1 MASLN
6 DIAKKLTSLAQLNL
20 TRGRTKAYKTG
31 NLYENIGSY
40 NTPNRVLGK
49 TKLGKQR
56 LSKTDTRYGI
66 ELNLTYNPP
75 GGTPPATYGKYVEEG
90 TVNMPAR
97 PFAEEAIN
105 SPIIDRM
112 IEEYVGIYVD
122 ETIVPSIDESLKMFD
137 DIE

>member
-1 MASLN
+1 MATLN
-6 DIAKKLTSLAQLNL
+6 DIAKKVSSLAQLNL
-20 TRGRTKAYKTG
+20 TRGKTKAYKTG
-31 NLYENIGSY
+31 NLYNNIGSY
-40 NTPNRVLGK
+40 NTPNRVLGN
-49 TKLGKQR
+49 TKLGKKR

-75 GGTPPATYGKYVEEG
+75 GAKYGQFVEEG
-90 TVNMPAR
+90 TRYMDAR
-97 PFAEEAIN
+97 PFAEEALN

-122 ETIVPSIDESLKMFD
+122 ETIVPSIEQSLNMFD